1 MKRLEKWMFARSLAG
16 HDKGKLYVVTDADE
30 EFALLADGR
39 LRPLDKPKRKRR
51 KHIQPDYNISE
62 ILSERIKENQ
72 PVRDEDIRKAI
83 RIKEV

>member
-1 MKRLEKWMFARSLAG
+1 MRQPEKWMFARSLAG